1 MPKETEEEETVR
13 ADFVVDDVVVE
24 VRRQDRIKS
33 YLILL
38 LLID

>member
-24 VRRQDRIKS
+24 VKGQNEIKS
-33 YLILL
+33 FFHVLF
-38 LLID
+38 

>member
-24 VRRQDRIKS
+24 VGGRDRI
-33 YLILL
+33 
-38 LLID
+38 

>member
-24 VRRQDRIKS
+24 VRGQDRIQS

>member
-24 VRRQDRIKS
+24 VRRQNEIKS
-33 YLILL
+33 FLMFLF
-38 LLID
+38 